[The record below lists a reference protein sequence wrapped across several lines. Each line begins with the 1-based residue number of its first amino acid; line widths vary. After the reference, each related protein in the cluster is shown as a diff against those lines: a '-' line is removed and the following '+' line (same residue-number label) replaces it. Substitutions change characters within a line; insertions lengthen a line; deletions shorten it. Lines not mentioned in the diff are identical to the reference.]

1 MEAAAAKERARTKE
15 MEEEEK
21 TLDVDA
27 LRGILK
33 RERARMCRI
42 AADLAGM
49 KSTAVQSQLEAEVI
63 EEGRINCLMRRLD
76 TVQQE
81 KGRII
86 LELEREEEMVRC
98 SWAFW
103 NVVGACVYVT
113 QKRSHSQNRVS
124 LLNYNAITSV
134 DQHPPEEVGCSPE
147 REGSLGG
154 AD

>member
-1 MEAAAAKERARTKE
+1 MSLDIPFLPTQQVPPEHSETHKAMEAAATKERSRTKE
-15 MEEEEK
+15 MEEEESA
-21 TLDVDA
+21 LDADA

-42 AADLAGM
+42 TADLAGM

-86 LELEREEEMVRC
+86 LELEREEEMVR
-98 SWAFW
+98 
-103 NVVGACVYVT
+103 
-113 QKRSHSQNRVS
+113 S
-124 LLNYNAITSV
+124 LELFEFSCWSI
-134 DQHPPEEVGCSPE
+134 
-147 REGSLGG
+147 
-154 AD
+154 